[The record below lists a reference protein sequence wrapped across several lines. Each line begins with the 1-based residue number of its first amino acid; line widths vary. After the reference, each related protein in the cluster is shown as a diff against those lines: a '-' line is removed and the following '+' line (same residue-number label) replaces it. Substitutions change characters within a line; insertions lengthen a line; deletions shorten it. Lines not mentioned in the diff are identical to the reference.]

1 MIVPKRSLVVVASLL
16 VLTGLAWWLWQKRG
30 EPDAWFRRLPGENV
44 LLLHLDVAA
53 LRGAKSLSPL
63 LQSQVPP
70 DADYAAFVRQTG
82 FDYQRDL
89 DQAAVCFLPDRVYI
103 LARGRFD
110 LARLRAYA
118 QSQSGACPGD
128 RPCHM
133 PASQPGRHISFLLL
147 ASGTLALATGPETD
161 AVLALQKEP
170 TVNAT
175 PLVQTART
183 MNGGS
188 AVLWLTAAPSTLGQA
203 LPGNA
208 ALLAGALAKAQRAY
222 LFLNPQP
229 AGLQVVLHAVCA
241 SESQASETRR
251 ILQGIHDLIGGLAR
265 KGPADWARVLNS
277 AVVDQQGSVARVTW
291 LLDQETLRQLGT
303 LTTGAAGS
311 GSGPSSPGRTTGKS
325 PGSERPAGTGKD

>member
-1 MIVPKRSLVVVASLL
+1 MIPKRFLPAVALL
-16 VLTGLAWWLWQKRG
+16 LAVSFLAWWFWQKRG
-30 EPDAWFRRLPGENV
+30 DSDAWFRRLPGENV

-53 LRGAKSLSPL
+53 LRATTSLSPL

-70 DADYAAFVRQTG
+70 DPDYAAFVRQTG

-89 DQAAVCFLPDRVYI
+89 DQAAVCYLPDRVYI

-110 LARLRAYA
+110 PARLRAYA
-118 QSQSGACPGD
+118 QAQGGICPGD

-133 PASQPGRHISFLLL
+133 PASQPDRRISFLLL
-147 ASGTLALATGPETD
+147 SSDTLALATAPETD

-175 PLVQTART
+175 PLAQTART

-188 AVLWLTAAPSTLGQA
+188 SLLWLTAAPSTLGQA

-241 SESQASETRR
+241 SESQAAEIRR
-251 ILQGIHDLIGGLAR
+251 LLQGIHDLIGGLAR
-265 KGPADWARVLNS
+265 KGPAEWARILNS
-277 AVVDQQGSVARVTW
+277 AIVDQQGSVARVTC
-291 LLDQETLRQLGT
+291 LLDAETLRQLGT
-303 LTTGAAGS
+303 LTTGATGS
-311 GSGPSSPGRTTGKS
+311 GSSSPDRTTGRS